1 MYLCTKPEIDQ
12 LNMLLLGDEYI
23 LQLDIPV
30 DNILVVKIEESLAEL
45 LEQRL
50 GLELSEP
57 GCQ

>member
-1 MYLCTKPEIDQ
+1 
-12 LNMLLLGDEYI
+12 MLLLGDEYI